1 MNYKY
6 DCGNEEITVW
16 HTGSSDDIFVSVETM
31 VNGYK
36 SYKRSIHEDERGRFF
51 TWNKHK
57 IYLDN
62 YKKISID
69 SIKKKI
75 DNNDYI
81 TDSELCQAIMST
93 GVDNVRFIIPMS
105 EVDCRVIGL
114 SIIDPTKKNDV
125 VCHIVEDFNRYV
137 KDNYKL
143 RLCPD
148 VVDENT
154 PYYEDYYV
162 TDLVS
167 SLMSG
172 YIKIV

>member
-1 MNYKY
+1 
-6 DCGNEEITVW
+6 
-16 HTGSSDDIFVSVETM
+16 
-31 VNGYK
+31 
-36 SYKRSIHEDERGRFF
+36 
-51 TWNKHK
+51 
-57 IYLDN
+57 
-62 YKKISID
+62 
-69 SIKKKI
+69 
-75 DNNDYI
+75 
-81 TDSELCQAIMST
+81 MST